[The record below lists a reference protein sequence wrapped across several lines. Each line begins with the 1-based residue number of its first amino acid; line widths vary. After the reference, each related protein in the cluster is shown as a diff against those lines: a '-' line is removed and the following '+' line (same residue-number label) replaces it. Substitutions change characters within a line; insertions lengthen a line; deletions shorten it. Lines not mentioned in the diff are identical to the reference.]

1 MLFEVQLKIARKNV
15 HISELSACGIL
26 LSVVSKIDS
35 QIDRS
40 ISKFV
45 G

>member
-1 MLFEVQLKIARKNV
+1 MLSEVQLKVVRKNV

-35 QIDRS
+35 L
-40 ISKFV
+40 ISEFV